1 MDTAPDRKR
10 TQEFARKL
18 FGFYTGGMLTL
29 LVQVGHQVGLFE
41 AAAKGPGTS
50 GEIAGRAGLDER
62 YVREWLGA
70 LGAGGGVGVG
80 AGPRPVTLP
89 PEHAACLPGPSSR
102 NLAAGSQTLPMLAK
116 RLSGVIESFRRG
128 GGVP

>member
-62 YVREWLGA
+62 YVREWLA
-70 LGAGGGVGVG
+70 AMATAGVV
-80 AGPRPVTLP
+80 
-89 PEHAACLPGPSSR
+89 EYDAASR
-102 NLAAGSQTLPMLAK
+102 
-116 RLSGVIESFRRG
+116 
-128 GGVP
+128 